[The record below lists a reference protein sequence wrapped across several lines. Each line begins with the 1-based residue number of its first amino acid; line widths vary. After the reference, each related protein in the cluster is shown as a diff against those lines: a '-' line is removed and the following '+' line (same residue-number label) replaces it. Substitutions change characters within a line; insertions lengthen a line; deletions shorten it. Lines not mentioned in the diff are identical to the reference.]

1 MLPKKTP
8 TIMNW
13 QTTLQCNIWYSGP
26 QSTKGKYTNGDRGIV
41 PDESCISDVIH
52 RWWMS
57 RWDARWNVHLAR
69 WRSHKHIWTQEQMVG
84 EIQRNWKIRTDQK
97 DRFFHW
103 VLSHCVHDRN
113 NDLHISW
120 TYDLSLFATF
130 FIRSCNSISNTFIL
144 LGFCVYC
151 DVYTKVLKLSTI
163 CTLVN
168 ADII

>member
-1 MLPKKTP
+1 MDWQNRILRT
-8 TIMNW
+8 TID
-13 QTTLQCNIWYSGP
+13 
-26 QSTKGKYTNGDRGIV
+26 KGEIHKRGEGNV

-84 EIQRNWKIRTDQK
+84 EIKRNWKIRNDQR
-97 DRFFHW
+97 DRLFHW
-103 VLSHCVHDRN
+103 VLSLCVHDRN
-113 NDLHISW
+113 NDPHISQ

-130 FIRSCNSISNTFIL
+130 YIRSCNSISNMFIL
-144 LGFCVYC
+144 LGLWVYC
-151 DVYTKVLKLSTI
+151 DVYTKVLKLSKL

>member
-1 MLPKKTP
+1 MTSQENANNSELVDHTSMQNMILRT
-8 TIMNW
+8 TID
-13 QTTLQCNIWYSGP
+13 
-26 QSTKGKYTNGDRGIV
+26 KGKTHTRGAGNV

-57 RWDARWNVHLAR
+57 RWDARWNVHLPR

-84 EIQRNWKIRTDQK
+84 ERNWKIRNHQR
-97 DRFFHW
+97 DRLFHW
-103 VLSHCVHDRN
+103 VLSLCVHDRN
-113 NDLHISW
+113 KDPHISQA
-120 TYDLSLFATF
+120 DLSLQYSQPF